1 MSDFNKRIV
10 APSLLAADWSRLG
23 EECHRAIAAGGD
35 WLHLDIMDGHFVDN
49 ISFGPKFV
57 KHVRK
62 TVSDA
67 YLDTHLMIE
76 RPDQYVSEFIEA
88 GSSNITIHIEP
99 EYDVEET
106 ISEIKGSGIS
116 AGLALNPATSLELA
130 EPFFEQIDILL
141 IMTVVPGF
149 GGQKF
154 MEKETMPKVA
164 EAKKIRADKNL
175 NFHIEV
181 DGGITPETASIAVAH
196 GANILVAG
204 TGTFK
209 AEDMALSIKELRE
222 S

>member
-49 ISFGPKFV
+49 ISCGPNFV
-57 KHVRK
+57 KHVRN
-62 TVSDA
+62 TVPDT

-106 ISEIKGSGIS
+106 ISEIKASGIS

-181 DGGITPETASIAVAH
+181 DGGITPETASIAAAH